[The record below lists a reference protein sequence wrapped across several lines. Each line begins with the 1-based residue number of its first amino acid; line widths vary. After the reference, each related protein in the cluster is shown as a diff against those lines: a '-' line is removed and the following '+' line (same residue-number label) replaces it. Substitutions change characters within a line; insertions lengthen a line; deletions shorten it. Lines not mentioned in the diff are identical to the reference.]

1 MIPKFIN
8 NKEKQLVLFD
18 MDGVLAEF
26 VAGED
31 KHIKN
36 NVPNIYLDKRPIKSV
51 IQVAEKLSKM
61 KNVEVG
67 ILSSCDYSN
76 QVAEK
81 KQWLKKYL
89 PFLQNNKI
97 FILVW
102 ENQRYTKENRCFAK
116 LSVIQDI
123 KGYDKI
129 YLIEDKHENILATNT
144 VVEGCA
150 HHISELLD

>member
-8 NKEKQLVLFD
+8 DYEKQLVLFD
-18 MDGVLAEF
+18 MDGVLAEY
-26 VAGED
+26 VAGEE
-31 KHIKN
+31 IN
-36 NVPNIYLDKRPIKSV
+36 IINEVPNTYLNKRPIKSI

-67 ILSSCDYSN
+67 ILSSCEYTN
-76 QVAEK
+76 QVSEK

-89 PFLQNNKI
+89 PFLQHNKI

-102 ENQRYTKENRCFAK
+102 ENQRYTNETRCYAK
-116 LSVIQDI
+116 LSVIKDI

-129 YLIEDKHENILATNT
+129 YVIEDRHDNISAINAI
-144 VVEGCA
+144 VSGCA